1 MDGDNGGGAGVAS
14 NLIWAVAMIVIV
26 AMVVGAFYYGGML
39 TGKQKKEIDVNVSL
53 PTR

>member
-1 MDGDNGGGAGVAS
+1 MDGDNDGGAGVAS

-26 AMVVGAFYYGGML
+26 AMVVGAFYYGGFM